1 MSKAGEPA
9 LPMKP
14 AAFAVL
20 AAIAEGPV
28 AGFELLQRV
37 NRSSPATPILGPGT
51 LYRVL
56 RELRRSALIERT
68 SAPDGIEGQD
78 DERRTYHVLTATGRT
93 LLHAEARRLRRT
105 MEAAGLLARGAK

>member
-1 MSKAGEPA
+1 MSKAGEPT

-37 NRSSPATPILGPGT
+37 NRSSPARPILGPGT

-56 RELRRSALIERT
+56 RELRRSRLIERT
-68 SAPDGIEGQD
+68 AAPDGADGQD
-78 DERRTYHVLTATGRT
+78 DERRTYHVLTTTGRT
-93 LLHAEARRLRRT
+93 HLRAEATRLRRT
-105 MEAAGLLARGAK
+105 MEAAGLLPREAK